1 MRCEEIHSKHKL
13 AGRDVVRED
22 TSTVCRRFWE
32 ATGGEGSGCGAA
44 ELTFTRRK
52 ADLIFKRIFLAQY
65 DSKGTGSSD
74 HAARGAFPPR
84 GRCLGQKSLCRQNW
98 PPLEEKAYLGILFQE
113 EASLGLQR
121 PRTDTLSQAPCST
134 PAPGHEDTRGR
145 ATCPQKDGKK
155 AGVVTQFFSE
165 RLYTCSMGEM
175 EKELMNCGFCWSWRC
190 RSLPPTRGFE
200 PPAPC
205 QSVNTVV

>member
-84 GRCLGQKSLCRQNW
+84 GRCLGAEEFVQTELAPTGRKSLPWYPFPRRGE
-98 PPLEEKAYLGILFQE
+98 PRVAATKDRYVVSGALLHP
-113 EASLGLQR
+113 SPR
-121 PRTDTLSQAPCST
+121 PRRYQGA
-134 PAPGHEDTRGR
+134 GHLPT
-145 ATCPQKDGKK
+145 
-155 AGVVTQFFSE
+155 E
-165 RLYTCSMGEM
+165 R
-175 EKELMNCGFCWSWRC
+175 W
-190 RSLPPTRGFE
+190 
-200 PPAPC
+200 
-205 QSVNTVV
+205 